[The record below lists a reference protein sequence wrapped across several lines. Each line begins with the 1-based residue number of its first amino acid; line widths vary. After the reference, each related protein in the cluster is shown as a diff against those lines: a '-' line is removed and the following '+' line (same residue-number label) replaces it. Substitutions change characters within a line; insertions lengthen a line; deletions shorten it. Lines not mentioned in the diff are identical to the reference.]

1 MSSMSVSDILRAI
14 SNDKSL
20 VLFNTVALEAG
31 NSDILKTRLEITR
44 KQYYSRMSD
53 LVDTGLIIRKNGK
66 YFLTSFG
73 KVVYEAQMIIG
84 KGIQNYWK
92 LKAIDSIESPP
103 NSPRLPAEEY
113 NRFIDTLVD
122 CNDIK
127 DILLRNNNITATQKE
142 KVYNNQELIVSVP
155 AKPSN
160 M

>member
-1 MSSMSVSDILRAI
+1 MSSLSVPDVLSAI

-20 VLFNTVALEAG
+20 ILFNSVALEAG
-31 NSDILKTRLEITR
+31 NCDILKSRLELTR

-53 LVDTGLIIRKNGK
+53 LIDAGLIIRKNRK

-73 KVVYEAQMIIG
+73 KIVYEAQMIIG

-92 LKAIDSIESPP
+92 LRAIDSIGSPP

-113 NRFIDTLVD
+113 NGFIDTLVD

-127 DILLRNNNITATQKE
+127 DILLGNNNIASARKE
-142 KVYNNQELIVSVP
+142 KVYNNQELIVPVP
-155 AKPSN
+155 TKPSS

>member
-1 MSSMSVSDILRAI
+1 MSSLSVPDVLSAI

-31 NSDILKTRLEITR
+31 NSDILKTRLALTR
-44 KQYYSRMSD
+44 KQYYSKMSD
-53 LVDTGLIIRKNGK
+53 LIDAGLIIRKNGK
-66 YFLTSFG
+66 YLLTSFG
-73 KVVYEAQMIIG
+73 KVVYEAHMIIG

-113 NRFIDTLVD
+113 NKFIDTLVD
-122 CNDIK
+122 CSDIK
-127 DILLRNNNITATQKE
+127 DILLRNNNITTTQKE
-142 KVYNNQELIVSVP
+142 KVDNNQELIVSVP
-155 AKPSN
+155 AKPSS

>member
-1 MSSMSVSDILRAI
+1 MSVSDILRAI
-14 SNDKSL
+14 SYDKSL

-31 NSDILKTRLEITR
+31 NSDILKARLELTR

-53 LVDTGLIIRKNGK
+53 LIDTGLIIRKNGK

-127 DILLRNNNITATQKE
+127 DILLRNDNIAATQKE

-155 AKPSN
+155 AKPSS

>member
-1 MSSMSVSDILRAI
+1 MYSLSVPDVLSAI

-31 NSDILKTRLEITR
+31 NTDILKTRLALTR

-53 LVDTGLIIRKNGK
+53 LIDAGLIIRKNGK

-103 NSPRLPAEEY
+103 NGPRLPAEEY

-122 CNDIK
+122 CSDIK
-127 DILLRNNNITATQKE
+127 DILLRNNNITTTQKE
-142 KVYNNQELIVSVP
+142 KVYNKQEVIVSVS
-155 AKPSN
+155 AKPSSI
-160 M
+160 